1 MAKRKQNRI
10 TLSTILI
17 VLLFLGLYSL
27 LDSTGVLDGGRIAG
41 LNPEGGPAEV
51 HFIDVGQG
59 DSIYIRTP
67 SQDILIDAGERG
79 DTVVDYLK
87 GQNVDDLELVIG
99 THPHSD
105 HIGGLVDVLEEIPTE
120 EVVDPGVV
128 TTSKTYEDYL
138 TLIDARDITF
148 TEGRAGMKRTFED
161 GTVLEIFS
169 PASPDEDDLNEA
181 SVVAKLTYGKISF
194 LFTGDAGTKSEKEM
208 LKSGYP
214 LKSTVLK
221 AGHHGSST
229 STSDDFLE
237 AVSPEAAVI
246 PCGAGNSY
254 GHPHKETLEKL
265 EAADIDIYRTDIMG
279 TIVAETDGKTYE
291 ITTER

>member
-214 LKSTVLK
+214 LKSTVWK